1 MKQRVNILF
10 FILFSIKMIGQVGIG
25 VENPVVNFDINPKGI
40 QVENPEDRY
49 IRLEGLGRKPE
60 YLRKIVLNQDGDL
73 ATMDYSSDNFNLKTI
88 KYVKSKRTVHTGKS
102 ANVMD
107 PSKDQITLEMDL
119 EVTLSPNTDNILFL
133 EYDVPI
139 YIYNNKEN
147 NLIVVGYVG
156 VTLTKV
162 EEDTTL
168 VELDQGSRKL
178 TNYESKINSEG
189 DVFLGVSIT
198 GKAIDQISNTET
210 VNKVVKYK
218 LYGYVEKGRYDNIDK
233 EVYFGNANGEIE
245 SLGIGVF
252 NGIIYEKI
260 ISTY

>member
-1 MKQRVNILF
+1 MLF

-25 VENPVVNFDINPKGI
+25 VEDPVTNLDINPKEI
-40 QVENPEDRY
+40 QVANPENSY
-49 IRLEGLGRKPE
+49 IRLEGLERTPE
-60 YLRKIVLNQDGDL
+60 YLRKIVLNQDGDI
-73 ATMDYSSDNFNLKTI
+73 ATMDYSSDSFNLKTI
-88 KYVKSKRTVHTGKS
+88 KYVKSKRTVHTDKS

-107 PSKDQITLEMDL
+107 PSKEQITLEMDL
-119 EVTLSPNTDNILFL
+119 EVILSPNTDNILFL

-147 NLIVVGYVG
+147 NLIVVGYIG

-162 EEDTTL
+162 KEDNTL
-168 VELDQGSRKL
+168 VELDQGSRKI
-178 TNYESKINSEG
+178 TNYESKTSLAG
-189 DVFLGVSIT
+189 DDFLGVSIT
-198 GKAIDQISNTET
+198 GKAIDQISNAET

-218 LYGYVEKGRYDNIDK
+218 LFGYVEKGRYDNIDK

-252 NGIIYEKI
+252 NGVIYEKV
-260 ISTY
+260 ISKP